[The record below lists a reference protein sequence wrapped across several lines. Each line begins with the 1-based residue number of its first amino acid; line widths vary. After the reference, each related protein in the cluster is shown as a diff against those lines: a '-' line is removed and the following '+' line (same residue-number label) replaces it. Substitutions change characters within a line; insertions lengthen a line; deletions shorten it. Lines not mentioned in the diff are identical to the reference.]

1 LINYNPFW
9 VTLKQKK
16 ISQYQ
21 LIYYWNISS
30 NTLRRMKRNE
40 PISTTTLNEL
50 CLILSCPVD
59 GIISF
64 EATPDELDEIRTKR
78 DSIPKKKGRKL
89 E

>member
-1 LINYNPFW
+1 MINYKPFW
-9 VTLKQKK
+9 DTLQEKK

-50 CLILSCPVD
+50 CLILSCSAEN
-59 GIISF
+59 ILSF
-64 EATPDELDEIRTKR
+64 EATPAELDIIQEKR
-78 DSIPKKKGRKL
+78 KNIPAHKEKK
-89 E
+89 

>member
-1 LINYNPFW
+1 MINYNPFW
-9 VTLKQKK
+9 LTLKEKN

-50 CLILSCPVD
+50 CLILSCSIND
-59 GIISF
+59 ILSF
-64 EATPDELDEIRTKR
+64 EPTPKELTDINAKR
-78 DSIPKKKGRKL
+78 ISIPTKKQ
-89 E
+89 